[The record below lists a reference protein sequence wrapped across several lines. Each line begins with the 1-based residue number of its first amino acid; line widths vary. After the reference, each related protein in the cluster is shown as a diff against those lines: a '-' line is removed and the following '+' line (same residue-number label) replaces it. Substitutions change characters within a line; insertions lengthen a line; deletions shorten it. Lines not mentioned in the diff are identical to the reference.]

1 LSNYSG
7 KHFDFLD
14 THHSVFSKNSYY
26 HDMKSIHPWNRR
38 PCSPY
43 SGISLATLRTKSCS
57 SRVTDLAKPK
67 IKREKL
73 LKQGN

>member
-1 LSNYSG
+1 
-7 KHFDFLD
+7 
-14 THHSVFSKNSYY
+14 
-26 HDMKSIHPWNRR
+26 MKSIHPWNRR

-73 LKQGN
+73 IKQGI